1 MAFTI
6 GSLEFGTPGSG
17 YMVNGPITRK
27 LEPKLIVRQNPFALV
42 DNQIANVQNAI
53 SEWSIPI
60 RIYGAGAT
68 KALVVADMAAKI
80 AALNAVL
87 TADPNPNFIED
98 SLDYSGSPVTY
109 YQMVKSN
116 AILPGR
122 QDLTEKRGVYE
133 ETIVVRTWPFGSLD
147 ESVSITLDPDTVTK
161 VALFPLCGWSDPDD
175 DGDPVAIALEGD
187 APAPLTITIAG
198 SALANAVCA
207 VCPPGSSIGDFYFSD
222 TVGPFTEPCV
232 MEVVTVPLAGRYR
245 ALAYLTSG
253 TAGATY
259 GIGTG
264 DATTPQTTVF
274 LASTGET
281 PALTDLGEFSAT
293 AGLNLSLFL
302 VSGHAWCMGL
312 IIVPVDV
319 SCVSAWK
326 LPTVSALVFSYNAN
340 THLSYVIGNGI
351 TAPLDMANLLVV
363 TDPAGSEYTVS
374 ISYNPLLYGWGQ

>member
-1 MAFTI
+1 
-6 GSLEFGTPGSG
+6 
-17 YMVNGPITRK
+17 MVNGPITRK

-68 KALVVADMAAKI
+68 KAVAVADMAAKI
-80 AALNAVL
+80 AALNAIL
-87 TADPNPNFIED
+87 TADPNPNFVED

-122 QDLTEKRGVYE
+122 QDLTEKRAVYE

-147 ESVSITLDPDTVTK
+147 SPVSIDLTPDTITG
-161 VALFPLCGWSDPDD
+161 VALFPLCGFSDPDD
-175 DGDPVAIALEGD
+175 DGDPESIPLEGD
-187 APAPLTITIAG
+187 LPAPLTITIAG
-198 SALANAVCA
+198 TALANAICA
-207 VCPPGSSIGDFYFSD
+207 VCPPGSDIGDFYFSD
-222 TVGPFTEPCV
+222 TYTSTTPPST
-232 MEVVTVPLAGRYR
+232 MEAVTVPLAGRYR
-245 ALAYLTSG
+245 ALAYLT
-253 TAGATY
+253 AGAGGAVY

-264 DATTPQTTVF
+264 DATEPQTTVVV
-274 LASTGET
+274 AESSD
-281 PALTDLGEFSAT
+281 PVLTDLGEFSAT
-293 AGLNLSLFL
+293 AGMTLSLFL
-302 VSGHAWCMGL
+302 VSNGGHEVSCTGL

-319 SCVSAWK
+319 SCVSAWN
-326 LPTVSALVFSYNAN
+326 LPDVSSIVFSYNAN

-363 TDPAGSEYTVS
+363 TDPTGSEYTVS
-374 ISYNPLLYGWGQ
+374 ISYLPSLYGWSS